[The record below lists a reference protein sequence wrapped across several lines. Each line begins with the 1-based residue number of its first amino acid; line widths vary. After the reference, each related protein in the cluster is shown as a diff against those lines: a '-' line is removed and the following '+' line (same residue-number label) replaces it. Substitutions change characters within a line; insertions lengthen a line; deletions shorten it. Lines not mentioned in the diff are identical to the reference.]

1 MPRIPNG
8 VSAKRI
14 NMRQVAAYIYPSL
27 ALLAYRKAVREKKT
41 NQQIVAE
48 AIETTLNRF
57 GVTSPLVC
65 DGLKLIRRSA
75 NKRAQIKMPRQTTRT
90 RVNKIF
96 IGGWFPKQSV
106 AELNEVAKRL
116 KISIQKMVVLGL
128 ESFVGDDNA
137 GVAR

>member
-65 DGLKLIRRSA
+65 DGLKLIRHSGIIVS
-75 NKRAQIKMPRQTTRT
+75 NKGK
-90 RVNKIF
+90 
-96 IGGWFPKQSV
+96 
-106 AELNEVAKRL
+106 
-116 KISIQKMVVLGL
+116 
-128 ESFVGDDNA
+128 
-137 GVAR
+137 